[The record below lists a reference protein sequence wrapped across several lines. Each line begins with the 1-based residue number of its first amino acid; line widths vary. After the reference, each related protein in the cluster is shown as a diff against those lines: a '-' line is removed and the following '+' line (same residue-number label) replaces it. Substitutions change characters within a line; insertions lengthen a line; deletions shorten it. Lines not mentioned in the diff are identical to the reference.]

1 MKSCGMCVCGWVSHC
16 HLLTVWTAATR
27 FTFTYLPE
35 VYSSTR
41 VVSPRT
47 QSIRFSSF
55 FALSPCVLCFLTLS
69 KAQHAH
75 THTHAHTHVRQQHRQ
90 QRSSQCSAVFSNT
103 RYLACRMN
111 RTKKKE
117 KERGKHEETP
127 LSSSASGRENKLVR
141 RCGKCTAWFH

>member
-1 MKSCGMCVCGWVSHC
+1 MCVCGWVSRC

-47 QSIRFSSF
+47 QSIQLLFFLHPLSLCALFSHSF
-55 FALSPCVLCFLTLS
+55 QSA
-69 KAQHAH
+69 AR
-75 THTHAHTHVRQQHRQ
+75 THTYTRTHTHVRQQHQQ
-90 QRSSQCSAVFSNT
+90 QRSAVFSNT

>member
-1 MKSCGMCVCGWVSHC
+1 MCVCGWVSHC

-47 QSIRFSSF
+47 QGIRFSSF

-69 KAQHAH
+69 KAQHAR
-75 THTHAHTHVRQQHRQ
+75 THTYTRTHTRSATTSTTTLFTTQRCFLQHTLSRLPDESYEEK
-90 QRSSQCSAVFSNT
+90 RKRKRKTRGNT
-103 RYLACRMN
+103 
-111 RTKKKE
+111 TQ
-117 KERGKHEETP
+117 
-127 LSSSASGRENKLVR
+127 
-141 RCGKCTAWFH
+141 